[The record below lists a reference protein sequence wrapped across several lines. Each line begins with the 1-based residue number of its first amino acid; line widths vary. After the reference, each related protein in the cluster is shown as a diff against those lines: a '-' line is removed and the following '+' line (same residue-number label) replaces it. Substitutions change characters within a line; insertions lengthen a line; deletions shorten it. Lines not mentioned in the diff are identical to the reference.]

1 MIEILLAFSYISLI
15 FFLTE
20 FVFVGS
26 TDFYGHYKK
35 TAPKCFHFLFLRNKY
50 APEEIPLIA
59 AVLKLI
65 ALLYNVVSIVSAI
78 VIGVLLNEFALYIL
92 MGVLFGINL
101 LFTIALAVVRT
112 KFNKDDSLSRM

>member
-1 MIEILLAFSYISLI
+1 M
-15 FFLTE
+15 
-20 FVFVGS
+20 
-26 TDFYGHYKK
+26 
-35 TAPKCFHFLFLRNKY
+35 RNKY